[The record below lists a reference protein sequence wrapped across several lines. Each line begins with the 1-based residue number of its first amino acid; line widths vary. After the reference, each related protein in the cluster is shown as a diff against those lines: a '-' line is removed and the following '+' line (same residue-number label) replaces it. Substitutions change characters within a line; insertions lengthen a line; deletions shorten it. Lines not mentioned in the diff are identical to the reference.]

1 MSNAIEYFVDE
12 QGTNLNSFIM
22 EKDDGTQENIKLYRN
37 ANISKNGTPLNAANL
52 NGIVDSVNNIVNPYN
67 ATITIR
73 DVTYSEGLIL
83 ITENT
88 LELKEGKTYVV
99 SNYNDNIAKNINRI
113 LSRLSTIQYQHIY
126 IGYNSTTYPIILGGK
141 SIYFIPSYFTMQLKY
156 HNPNEIYNKPYFEL
170 IGFEGYNYGN
180 DNFKINYEC
189 SSNAIL
195 KIYAYNL
202 ILAGTASTGM
212 DIPLGLNNSNIIL
225 REILYANVS
234 QHTNPSINAIVSGFD
249 SNTYVRSVNIKWNGS
264 STSLKAS
271 LYIVGK
277 IAINIVN

>member
-37 ANISKNGTPLNAANL
+37 ANISKNGTPLNATNL

-67 ATITIR
+67 ATISDI
-73 DVTYSEGLIL
+73 TYSNGLIL

-88 LELKEGKTYVV
+88 LELKEGKTYVF
-99 SNYNDNIAKNINRI
+99 SNYHDNMANNINKI

-126 IGYNSTTYPIILGGK
+126 IGYNSTPYPIILGRN

-189 SSNAIL
+189 SSNEIL

-202 ILAGTASTGM
+202 ILVGTESTGM

-249 SNTYVRSVNIKWNGS
+249 SNTYIRSVNIKWNGS
-264 STSLKAS
+264 LTSLKAS

-277 IAINIVN
+277 IAINTVN

>member
-1 MSNAIEYFVDE
+1 MSNVIEYFVDE

-52 NGIVDSVNNIVNPYN
+52 NGIIDSVNNIVNLYN
-67 ATITIR
+67 ATISDI
-73 DVTYSEGLIL
+73 TYSEGLIL

-88 LELKEGKTYVV
+88 LELKEGKTYVF
-99 SNYNDNIAKNINRI
+99 SNYNDNIANNINKI

-126 IGYNSTTYPIILGGK
+126 IGYNSTTYPIILGMN

-189 SSNAIL
+189 SSNGIL

-202 ILAGTASTGM
+202 TLAGTESPGI
-212 DIPLGLNNSNIIL
+212 DIPLGLNNSNVIL

-234 QHTNPSINAIVSGFD
+234 QHTDASFNVIVAGFD
-249 SNTYVRSVNIKWNGS
+249 SNTYVRSVHIKWNDQ

-277 IAINIVN
+277 IAINTVN

>member
-52 NGIVDSVNNIVNPYN
+52 NVIVDSVNNIVNPDN
-67 ATITIR
+67 ATIIDFTS
-73 DVTYSEGLIL
+73 SEGLIL
-83 ITENT
+83 ITKNT
-88 LELKEGKTYVV
+88 LELKEGKTYVF
-99 SNYNDNIAKNINRI
+99 SNYNDNIAHNINKI
-113 LSRLSTIQYQHIY
+113 LSRLTTIQYQHIY
-126 IGYNSTTYPIILGGK
+126 IGYNSTTYPIILGGN

-170 IGFEGYNYGN
+170 IGFEGYNYAN
-180 DNFKINYEC
+180 ENFKINYEC
-189 SSNAIL
+189 SSNGIL

-202 ILAGTASTGM
+202 TLVGTESQGI
-212 DIPLGLNNSNIIL
+212 DIPLGLNNSNVIL

-249 SNTYVRSVNIKWNGS
+249 SNTYIRSVNIKWNGS

-277 IAINIVN
+277 IAII

>member
-67 ATITIR
+67 ATISDI
-73 DVTYSEGLIL
+73 TYSKGLIL

-88 LELKEGKTYVV
+88 LELKEGKTYVF
-99 SNYNDNIAKNINRI
+99 SNYNDNIANNINTI
-113 LSRLSTIQYQHIY
+113 LSSLSTTQDQHIY
-126 IGYNSTTYPIILGGK
+126 IGYNSTTYPIILGRN
-141 SIYFIPSYFTMQLKY
+141 SIYFIPSYFIMQLKY

-170 IGFEGYNYGN
+170 IGFEGYNYAN
-180 DNFKINYEC
+180 ENFKINYEC
-189 SSNAIL
+189 SSNEIL

-202 ILAGTASTGM
+202 TLAGTASTGM

-249 SNTYVRSVNIKWNGS
+249 SNTYIRSVNIKWNGS

-277 IAINIVN
+277 IAINTVN

>member
-37 ANISKNGTPLNAANL
+37 ANISKNGTPLNATNL

-67 ATITIR
+67 ATISDI
-73 DVTYSEGLIL
+73 TYSNGLIL

-88 LELKEGKTYVV
+88 LELKEGKTYVF
-99 SNYNDNIAKNINRI
+99 SNYHDNMANNINKI
-113 LSRLSTIQYQHIY
+113 LSRLSTTQYQHIY
-126 IGYNSTTYPIILGGK
+126 IGYNSTTYPIILGRN

-189 SSNAIL
+189 SSNEIL

-202 ILAGTASTGM
+202 ILVGTESTGM

-249 SNTYVRSVNIKWNGS
+249 SNTYIRSVNIKWNVS
-264 STSLKAS
+264 LTSFMAS

-277 IAINIVN
+277 IAINTVN